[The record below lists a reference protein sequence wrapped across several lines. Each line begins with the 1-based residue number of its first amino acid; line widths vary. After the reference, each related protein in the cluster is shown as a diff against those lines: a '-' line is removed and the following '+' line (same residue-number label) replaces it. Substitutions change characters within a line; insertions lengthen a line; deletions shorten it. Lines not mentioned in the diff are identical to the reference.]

1 MPGMTRDELYRNTAG
16 WHSVSLN
23 LSFGGVVC
31 KDEDKGYR
39 ARYYNQ
45 RFGNKQWALFGTVSL
60 TFRDGSFDLTFTD
73 ISAFYGNKD
82 VDPVSTCDD
91 RFNRTWYWRVTRS
104 QKVIDEIRKRSKEIF
119 EMITASMDEYL
130 KVGPPVELKKLWQSR
145 RPRQPPQGGCLCA
158 KQDTERCENQ
168 RKVLII
174 GQKVVQL
181 FFLYFICIY
190 KNIIIIFAQID
201 EIHIDEGAMSSYIQQ
216 LEEYF
221 NKTTLEQQDKDY
233 QELQKFNKNGI
244 TVDDYIRDLGI
255 IL

>member
-1 MPGMTRDELYRNTAG
+1 MRRLIIAVAIMLIGFGGTCFGRKLADPEKLTFKKTYSMPGMTRDELYRNTAG
-16 WHSVSLN
+16 WHSESLN

-45 RFGNKQWALFGTVSL
+45 RFGNKQGALFGTVFLS
-60 TFRDGSFDLTFTD
+60 FRDGSFDLTFTD

-130 KVGPPVELKKLWQSR
+130 KVGPPVELNKL
-145 RPRQPPQGGCLCA
+145 
-158 KQDTERCENQ
+158 
-168 RKVLII
+168 
-174 GQKVVQL
+174 
-181 FFLYFICIY
+181 
-190 KNIIIIFAQID
+190 
-201 EIHIDEGAMSSYIQQ
+201 
-216 LEEYF
+216 
-221 NKTTLEQQDKDY
+221 
-233 QELQKFNKNGI
+233 
-244 TVDDYIRDLGI
+244 
-255 IL
+255 